1 MTAAHP
7 FRYVFKLRNGET
19 IVAAPKEVRRTLN
32 KRNDNTAPELQWE
45 ILVSGVWREF
55 WDSSDVES
63 WSMEDRSRGSI
74 LVEYAL
80 VASLMGAGAI
90 VALQQLGIGVAD
102 VLNQIAG
109 EL

>member
-1 MTAAHP
+1 MTTAHP
-7 FRYVFKLRNGET
+7 FRYVFKMRDGEA
-19 IVAAPKEVRRTLN
+19 IIASPKEVRRTLD
-32 KRNDNTAPELQWE
+32 KRNDDTEPELVWE
-45 ILVSGVWREF
+45 IQVNGVWRTY

-63 WSMEDRSRGSI
+63 WAMEDRSRGSV

-80 VASLMGAGAI
+80 VVSLMGAGAI
-90 VALQQLGIGVAD
+90 VALQQLGVGVAD